1 MRRTRSRLLLAG
13 LWLACFAAGAYWR
26 LSTDRGAVQ
35 AARAPGVQRAVVV
48 LQPVGASGVSG
59 AVAFIQ
65 RGGTV
70 TADGVIRGL
79 KPGVHGLHIHQFG
92 DLTDTEKGLSAG
104 EHYNPTNRP
113 HGAPESRRRHVGD
126 LGNITANAQ
135 GTATVAKSDTVIRL
149 TGAHSIIGRSLV
161 VHAGAD
167 KFTQPS
173 GDSGARVAFGV
184 VGTAEVGR

>member
-1 MRRTRSRLLLAG
+1 M
-13 LWLACFAAGAYWR
+13 
-26 LSTDRGAVQ
+26 
-35 AARAPGVQRAVVV
+35 
-48 LQPVGASGVSG
+48 
-59 AVAFIQ
+59 
-65 RGGTV
+65 